1 MEQPLDRPLDV
12 DTTAEPGGAS
22 RPDTKYLETYLD
34 DHVTGATVAI
44 QRVRRMASAYGDT
57 PAGPVLRPLAAQ
69 LEEEREFL
77 VATAGALG
85 IRVSRYKVVLATV
98 AERVGRLKPN
108 GHLLRPSPLS
118 ALLEVELLRGAITG
132 KLSGWQTL
140 GTLPDDAPVDR
151 RRLEELQKRAE
162 DQFEQLTELL
172 TRLRPRVA
180 RPGSAR
186 A

>member
-1 MEQPLDRPLDV
+1 MEHPL
-12 DTTAEPGGAS
+12 
-22 RPDTKYLETYLD
+22 DTKYLAIYLD

-44 QRVRRMASAYGDT
+44 QRTRRMASVYRGT
-57 PAGPVLRPLAAQ
+57 PAASVLRELPAQ
-69 LEEEREFL
+69 LEAERSFL
-77 VATAGALG
+77 IATMHALG

-118 ALLEVELLRGAITG
+118 ALLEVELLRGAITA

-140 GTLPDDAPVDR
+140 STLPPEQPVDHA
-151 RRLEELQKRAE
+151 RLVELQTQAQE
-162 DQFEQLTELL
+162 QFDDLTALL
-172 TRLRPRVA
+172 TRLRPAVA
-180 RPGSAR
+180 RRDSAD